1 MRDLPRD
8 ILIEVMEDVI
18 EDLHGHVHRV
28 ADLAVDLGTGLG
40 LPEEDLDRLA
50 LAGVL
55 HDVGK
60 IHLDPAILGKPGP
73 LDETERELM
82 QRHPELGFAM
92 TRNRLDPKV
101 AEAVLYGGVVLLAG
115 AAASRPWLPV
125 VTAAGCSFLAVVGS
139 LFGPFYPCVP
149 LLLGVSNRLISLVA
163 IWAPVA
169 FIYQRRRAEV
179 RLREANESLERR
191 VDERTAA
198 LTTSE
203 QALKRSQD
211 ALHALTGR
219 ILTAQE

>member
-40 LPEEDLDRLA
+40 LPQADLDRLG

-73 LDETERELM
+73 LDENERELM

-92 TRNRLDPKV
+92 TRNRLDAKV
-101 AEAVLYGGVVLLAG
+101 AEAILYHHERFDGGGYPFGLTGSEIPILSRIVLVSDAFDAMTSTRAYQPA
-115 AAASRPWLPV
+115 LPV
-125 VTAAGCSFLAVVGS
+125 EYAVGEISRNAGTQFDPSVVDIFKELADMQRLPLDMTA
-139 LFGPFYPCVP
+139 
-149 LLLGVSNRLISLVA
+149 
-163 IWAPVA
+163 
-169 FIYQRRRAEV
+169 
-179 RLREANESLERR
+179 
-191 VDERTAA
+191 
-198 LTTSE
+198 
-203 QALKRSQD
+203 
-211 ALHALTGR
+211 
-219 ILTAQE
+219 

>member
-101 AEAVLYGGVVLLAG
+101 AEAILYHHERFDGRGYPFGLAG
-115 AAASRPWLPV
+115 NDIPILSRIVLVSDAFDAMTSTRAYQPALPADFAITEINRNAGSQFDPQVVEIFLELASV
-125 VTAAGCSFLAVVGS
+125 
-139 LFGPFYPCVP
+139 
-149 LLLGVSNRLISLVA
+149 NRLPLDLSA
-163 IWAPVA
+163 
-169 FIYQRRRAEV
+169 
-179 RLREANESLERR
+179 
-191 VDERTAA
+191 
-198 LTTSE
+198 
-203 QALKRSQD
+203 
-211 ALHALTGR
+211 
-219 ILTAQE
+219 